1 MDNPKLDNTAITIH
15 FGRRTQS
22 ALERIARE
30 RRGEAGAEHLLVRQ
44 AVREFLARHG
54 RPGDLDADE

>member
-1 MDNPKLDNTAITIH
+1 MNDVQVEQTSITIQL
-15 FGRRTQS
+15 GRRTRT
-22 ALERIARE
+22 ALQRIARD

-54 RPGDLDADE
+54 RPGDVDVEE